1 MPGSLFRSAVLAA
14 LLLGPGSS
22 SSLLITPAQLAKE
35 LPDPSLVLLQVGPR
49 ENYDSGHVK
58 GARFITM
65 QDLAAPKTD
74 STPALELPDTNDLR
88 LRLERLGIGNKS
100 HIVVIAGADWAS
112 PSTRIVWTLEAA
124 GLGAQTRWLDGGVEG
139 WKRAGY
145 PVTTVVPPAPT
156 PGHLTVPPDRS
167 IVVDHQWMEAHLEA
181 PGVRIIDARSPVF
194 FEGVGMPEHNAP
206 AGHLPG
212 AHNIPFNS
220 LMDDS
225 LVVLP
230 LPELARIFAGAG
242 VKKGDTVAAYC
253 HVGQQATVV
262 ILAAR
267 LLGYPAVLYD
277 GSATEWESL
286 KLPIVNP
293 NPTATPHE

>member
-1 MPGSLFRSAVLAA
+1 MSVALSRYA
-14 LLLGPGSS
+14 LLASLLFAPAASP
-22 SSLLITPAQLAKE
+22 SLLITPAQLVKE
-35 LPDPSLVLLQVGPR
+35 LSDPSLVLLQVGPR

-65 QDLAAPKTD
+65 QDLAAARTD
-74 STPALELPDTNDLR
+74 SGPMLELPDTADLR
-88 LRLERLGIGNKS
+88 ARIEKLGIGNKS

-112 PSTRIVWTLEAA
+112 PSTRIVWTLQVA
-124 GLGAQTRWLDGGVEG
+124 GLGAQTRWLDGGLDG

-145 PVTTVVPPAPT
+145 PLTTAVPPAPT
-156 PGHLTVPPDRS
+156 PGHLTLPEDRAL
-167 IVVDHQWMEAHLEA
+167 VVNHQWMQAHLDA

-206 AGHLPG
+206 AGHLEG
-212 AHNIPFNS
+212 AHNIPFNT

-225 LVVLP
+225 LEVLP
-230 LPELARIFAGAG
+230 LSELARIFADAG
-242 VKKGDTVAAYC
+242 VQKGDTVAAYC

-262 ILAAR
+262 IFAAR

-277 GSATEWESL
+277 GSATEWQSL
-286 KLPIVNP
+286 KLPMVNP

>member
-1 MPGSLFRSAVLAA
+1 MLAPLFRSAILAA
-14 LLLGPGSS
+14 LLVRPAATPALV
-22 SSLLITPAQLAKE
+22 ITPTQLAAK
-35 LPDPSLVLLQVGPR
+35 LSDPALVLLQVGPKAD
-49 ENYDSGHVK
+49 YDSGHIK
-58 GARFITM
+58 GARLITM
-65 QDLAAPKTD
+65 QDLAAPKND
-74 STPALELPDTNDLR
+74 SAPVLELPDTSDLR
-88 LRLERLGIGNKS
+88 LRLEQLGIGNKS
-100 HIVVIAGADWAS
+100 RIVVIAGADWAS

-124 GLGAQTRWLDGGVEG
+124 GLGAQTQWLDGGSDG

-145 PVTTVVPPAPT
+145 PVTTDVPPTPI

-167 IVVDHQWMEAHLEA
+167 IVVTHQWMQAHLDV

-212 AHNIPFNS
+212 AHNIPFTS
-220 LMDDS
+220 LMNDS
-225 LVVLP
+225 LQVLP
-230 LPELARIFAGAG
+230 LADLSRIFSDAG
-242 VKKGDTVAAYC
+242 VQTGDTVAAYC
-253 HVGQQATVV
+253 HVGMQATVV
-262 ILAAR
+262 IFAAR

-277 GSATEWESL
+277 GSANEWEAL